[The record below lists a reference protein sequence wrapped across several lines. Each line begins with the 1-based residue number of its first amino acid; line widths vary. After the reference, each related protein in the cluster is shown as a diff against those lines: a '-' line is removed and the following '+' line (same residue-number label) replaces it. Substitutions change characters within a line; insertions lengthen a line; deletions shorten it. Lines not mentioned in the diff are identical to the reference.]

1 MFMKTQKQ
9 ITVYNEKESFKT
21 DTIENFYISY
31 YHDERKNLNRIDS
44 HQHTYYE
51 IIWIEKGR
59 GVHTIDFKNYEFSGP
74 CLFLLHPKNV
84 HRIHKKTPTSGGVI
98 KFNDNFFVNDSS
110 SSKFL
115 LKYSVFDDIDVLP
128 VISLS
133 EEEKTEV
140 TDFFALMCRQ
150 AESRDAFSPPIIMN
164 LLKSFLI
171 KVYQIK
177 KKSCHIGDISDH
189 RFLRFKQFQELL
201 ENHFT
206 RHHQVSFYA
215 GKLNISSKTLSKVCK
230 LISHKTAQDL
240 IKERILLEAKR
251 MLLYTDMSVK
261 EVAYYLGFEDHAY
274 FTRFFTSNVLQ
285 NPSDFK
291 KENT

>member
-1 MFMKTQKQ
+1 MKTQKQ

-31 YHDERKNLNRIDS
+31 YQDERKNLNRTDS

-51 IIWIEKGR
+51 IIWIEKGK

-84 HRIHKKTPTSGGVI
+84 HRIYKETPTSGGVI
-98 KFNDNFFVNDSS
+98 KFNDNFFVNEDSH
-110 SSKFL
+110 SKFL
-115 LKYSVFDDIDVLP
+115 LKYGVFDDIDVLP
-128 VISLS
+128 VINLN
-133 EEEKTEV
+133 EEEKAEI
-140 TDFFALMCRQ
+140 TDFFRLMCKQ
-150 AESRDAFSPPIIMN
+150 SDNGDAFSAHIILN
-164 LLKSFLI
+164 LLKSFLLKI
-171 KVYQIK
+171 YQIK
-177 KKSCHIGDISDH
+177 KKSCSIEDISDH

-201 ENHFT
+201 ENHFIQ
-206 RHHQVSFYA
+206 HHSVSFYA
-215 GKLNISSKTLSKVCK
+215 EKLKISSKTLSTVCK
-230 LISHKTAQDL
+230 LISHKTAQEL

-251 MLLYTDMSVK
+251 MLMYTDLSVK
-261 EVAYYLGFEDHAY
+261 EVAYHLGFEDHAY

-291 KENT
+291 KANT